1 MEFSLSDAR
10 LSAARRRTDFA
21 ALRDNPTTWDLIVIG
36 GGVTGAGTALDAA
49 SRGMSVLLVEAHD
62 LAFGTSRWSSKLAH
76 GGLRYLG
83 TGHAGVAL
91 RSAAERGVLMER
103 TAPHL
108 TRALS
113 QVVPLLDS
121 MTFAQRT
128 LPALGFLAG
137 DMLRRASG
145 TSAETL
151 PRPRYLRP
159 AEVQRLCP
167 TVETKG
173 LRGGLLNVDGQLVD
187 DARLVT
193 ALARTAAGYGATVL
207 TYARA
212 SAATG
217 DSVELRDELAG
228 PDAEPVTVA
237 ARAVVNATGVW
248 AGELQTDI
256 RVRPSRGTHVV
267 VRSEKLGNPE
277 GALTVPVPGSTSR
290 YCFILPQE
298 LGRCFIGLTDVD
310 QPGEV
315 PDIPDAPTEDVEW
328 VLDVV
333 NRGLGTKLTLDDV
346 AGAYAGLRPLISMEG
361 DGDDTSDLS
370 RDHAILTNEN
380 GLITVTG
387 GKLTEYRLMAE
398 ETVDKAIEKLGASPG
413 TFHPCSTKNL
423 PLVGAD
429 RNPAFASV
437 SGADLIGYPES
448 MVRRFGR
455 ETPFVV
461 RSATCDRPLDLVAEG
476 IDITRAEFEFSIR
489 NEGVATLDDLLD
501 RRYRLGLVAEDRAAA
516 ESAANEL
523 FLLAGLEPR

>member
-1 MEFSLSDAR
+1 MEFSSPASQ
-10 LSAARRRTDFA
+10 LSAARRLSNFSE
-21 ALRDNPTTWDLIVIG
+21 LRESPTTWDLVVIG

-76 GGLRYLG
+76 GGLRYLS

-91 RSAAERGVLMER
+91 RSAAERGILMER

-121 MTFAQRT
+121 LSLAQRT
-128 LPALGFLAG
+128 LPGLGFLAG

-145 TSAETL
+145 TSSETL
-151 PRPRYLRP
+151 PRPRFLRP

-217 DSVELRDELAG
+217 ESVELRDELDPG
-228 PDAEPVTVA
+228 AEPVTVA

-248 AGELQTDI
+248 AGELQSDI

-290 YCFILPQE
+290 YCFVLPQE

-310 QPGEV
+310 QPGEI
-315 PDIPDAPTEDVEW
+315 PDVPDAPDDDVQW

-333 NRGLGTKLTLDDV
+333 NRGLGTKLTMDDV

-370 RDHAILTNEN
+370 RDHAILTSDN

-398 ETVDKAIEKLGASPG
+398 ETVDKVIERIGGGPG
-413 TFHPCSTKNL
+413 RFHECATKNL
-423 PLVGAD
+423 PLVGAPG
-429 RNPAFASV
+429 NPAFAKV
-437 SGADLIGYPES
+437 SGADLIGYPAS

-455 ETPFVV
+455 ETPTVV
-461 RSATCDRPLDLVAEG
+461 RSATCDRPLDNVAEG
-476 IDITRAEFEFSIR
+476 IDITRAEFEFAIR
-489 NEGVATLDDLLD
+489 SEGVATVADLLD
-501 RRYRLGLVAEDRAAA
+501 RRFRLGLIPDDRAAA
-516 ESAANEL
+516 EPAANEL
-523 FLLAGLEPR
+523 LILAGIEPK